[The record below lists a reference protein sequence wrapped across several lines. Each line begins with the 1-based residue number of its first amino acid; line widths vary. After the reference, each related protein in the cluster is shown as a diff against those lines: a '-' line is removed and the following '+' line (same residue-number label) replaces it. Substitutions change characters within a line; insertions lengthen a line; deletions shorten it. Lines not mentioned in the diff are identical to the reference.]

1 MTPGEF
7 STSWP
12 IHRFDE
18 IDSTNSEAR
27 RRAEQG
33 DTGPCWLSARR
44 QSAGRGRLGRSW
56 DSPLGNLSATALFH
70 FPASPAQAA
79 LACFS
84 AGLAVIDAARTAGAD
99 TSGMRLK
106 WPNDVLLGDA
116 KLAGILIETGS
127 SSGNLWMAAGFGVN
141 VRTAPARADRA
152 TACLAQLPGGADL
165 DADACLSHL
174 DIAFRRRLD
183 HLTSEGFGPTRADW
197 LAHAAF
203 MGAEVALSPAT
214 GRIEGVMRD
223 LAPDGALVIE
233 LAGGAL
239 HHVRAGEIS
248 ILS

>member
-7 STSWP
+7 SSTWP

-33 DTGPCWLSARR
+33 EYGPCWFSAKR

-56 DSPLGNLSATALFH
+56 DSPTGNLSATALFR
-70 FPASPAQAA
+70 FMARPAEAA

-84 AGLAVIDAARTAGAD
+84 GGLAVIDAAKAAGVDHARL
-99 TSGMRLK
+99 RLK
-106 WPNDVLLGDA
+106 WPNDVLVGDA
-116 KLAGILIETGS
+116 KVAGILIETGAS
-127 SSGNLWMAAGFGVN
+127 PGGLWMAAGFGVN
-141 VRTAPARADRA
+141 IATAPLRPDRA
-152 TACLAQLPGGADL
+152 TACLAQLPGGASL
-165 DADACLSHL
+165 TADRYLSLL
-174 DIAFRRRLD
+174 DIALRARLAR
-183 HLTSEGFGPTRADW
+183 LATEGFASTRADW

-203 MGAEVALSPAT
+203 LGARVELTPAT

-223 LAPDGALVIE
+223 LAPDGALVLE
-233 LAGGAL
+233 LADGAL